1 LGATGLALNQTP
13 VRAAWKRLAP
23 FVPLGLAAA
32 CLWWVV
38 RDIDLSALWQQI
50 LNVDAGW
57 LALAVVCDI
66 LGYAAQA
73 VRWRLLLEPL
83 GKLRFMPA
91 VRAIYAGLF
100 ANEIFPLRPGE
111 VLRAWMA
118 GRELSLSAVAVAPS
132 IFVERLIDGV
142 WLTAGLLVLGH
153 AVVLP
158 SALAGAVHV
167 FTIAVVL
174 VLGAVIVLRPAAA
187 RTGAARRWRIVQGL
201 RVFPGSL
208 PLAGAWAASA
218 GMLALQALS
227 FWFTMIACRVGLSL
241 FEAFGVLLVVRI
253 GTLIPGAPANL
264 GTYQFAAVLGAMLF
278 GVPKEVAAP
287 FSMILFASLTFPLW
301 LLGAAAIARSGVD
314 LAGLRRREIEWRGRA
329 A

>member
-1 LGATGLALNQTP
+1 MDHPPA
-13 VRAAWKRLAP
+13 RAAWKRLAP
-23 FVPLGLAAA
+23 FVSLGLAAV

-38 RDIDLSALWQQI
+38 RDIDFSALRQQI

-57 LALAVVCDI
+57 LLLAVACDI
-66 LGYAAQA
+66 LGYAVQA
-73 VRWRLLLEPL
+73 VRWRLLLAPL

-100 ANEIFPLRPGE
+100 ANEILPLRPGE

-132 IFVERLIDGV
+132 ILVERLIDGV
-142 WLTAGLLVLGH
+142 WLTAGLLVLAH

-158 SALAGAVHV
+158 RGLAGAVHV
-167 FTIAVVL
+167 FTIAIVL
-174 VLGAVIVLRPAAA
+174 VLAAAIALRPLLA
-187 RTGAARRWRIVQGL
+187 RTGVARRWRIVQGL
-201 RVFPGSL
+201 RVFPDSM

-227 FWFTMIACRVGLSL
+227 FWFTMNACRVGLSL

-264 GTYQFAAVLGAMLF
+264 GTYQFAAVLGTMLF

-287 FSMILFASLTFPLW
+287 FSMVLFTVLTAPLW
-301 LLGAAAIARSGVD
+301 LLGAAAIAGSGVS
-314 LAGLRRREIEWRGRA
+314 LAGLRRREIGWRGQA
-329 A
+329 AKPELAG